1 MGRVFRIMAGVLLGA
16 AVTGGLVLLF
26 APQSGEDTRRMIEER
41 IEAILAEGR
50 EAAETRRLELQS
62 QFETLKQPV
71 RQQ

>member
-1 MGRVFRIMAGVLLGA
+1 MGRVFRILAGVLLGA

-26 APQSGEDTRRMIEER
+26 TPQSGEDTRRMIEER